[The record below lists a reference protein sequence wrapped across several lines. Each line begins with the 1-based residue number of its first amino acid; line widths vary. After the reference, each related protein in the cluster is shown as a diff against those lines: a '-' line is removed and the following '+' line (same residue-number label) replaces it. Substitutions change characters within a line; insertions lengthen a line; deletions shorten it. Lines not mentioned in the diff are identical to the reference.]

1 MIINASTYTSAI
13 PVALSDT
20 INIPGPIV
28 RTSGASTSLTSN
40 KLVDTNASF
49 VQTIDADGNL
59 TNQGVQVGQVVYNM
73 YAMIASSDLG
83 PTVATVTAIDS
94 NTQLSLSADIFAGGT
109 ATKAYN
115 IYDPNK
121 ANPKGF
127 IIQVGSA
134 ENGTSAADVYVKTID
149 GDDIFISAVP
159 LGTVLPLVIQRVMV
173 GTAAAGAQPSTLTD
187 AENIIAYT

>member
-20 INIPGPIV
+20 INIPGPTV
-28 RTSGASTSLTSN
+28 RASGASTSLTSN
-40 KLVDTNASF
+40 KLVDTNANF
-49 VQTIDADGNL
+49 ITTHNANGTVN
-59 TNQGVQVGQVVYNM
+59 NQGVAVGMVVYNM
-73 YAMIASSDLG
+73 YAKTLADDLG

-115 IYDPNK
+115 IYDANQ
-121 ANPKGF
+121 ANPQGT

-134 ENGTSAADVYVKTID
+134 ENGTSAADIYVKTID
-149 GDDIFISAVP
+149 GDNVFISAVP
-159 LGTVLPLVIQRVMV
+159 LGTVLPLVVQRVMV
-173 GTAAAGAQPSTLTD
+173 GTAAAGAQPSTLTN
-187 AENIIAYT
+187 AENIIAYI

>member
-1 MIINASTYTSAI
+1 MLINSSSYTSAI

-20 INIPGPIV
+20 INIPGPVV
-28 RTSGASTSLTSN
+28 RTSGATTSLTAN
-40 KLVDTNASF
+40 KLVDTNANF
-49 VQTIDADGNL
+49 EQTFDADGNV

-73 YAMIASSDLG
+73 YAMTGSDDLG

-94 NTQLSLSADIFAGGT
+94 DTQLTLSADIFAGGV
-109 ATKAYN
+109 AAKGYN
-115 IYDPNK
+115 IYDANK

-134 ENGTSAADVYVKTID
+134 ENGSSAANVYVKTID
-149 GDDIFISAVP
+149 GQDVFIKAIQP
-159 LGTVLPLVIQRVMV
+159 GTVLPLVIQRVMV
-173 GTAAAGAQPSTLTD
+173 GAAAAGAQPSTETN